1 MKKETTIDIEER
13 EKWFKEFEEN
23 IKDAPDYKYYYTGGL
38 LGILLVAG
46 FLALNLYIMIG
57 V

>member
-1 MKKETTIDIEER
+1 MNEKDLEER
-13 EKWFKEFEEN
+13 EEWFKEFEEN
-23 IKDAPDYKYYYTGGL
+23 IKDAPHYKYYYIGGF

-46 FLALNLYIMIG
+46 FFALNLYIMIG

>member
-1 MKKETTIDIEER
+1 MNKKDLEER
-13 EKWFKEFEEN
+13 EEWFKEFEKN
-23 IKDAPDYKYYYTGGL
+23 IKNAPDYKYYYTGGF